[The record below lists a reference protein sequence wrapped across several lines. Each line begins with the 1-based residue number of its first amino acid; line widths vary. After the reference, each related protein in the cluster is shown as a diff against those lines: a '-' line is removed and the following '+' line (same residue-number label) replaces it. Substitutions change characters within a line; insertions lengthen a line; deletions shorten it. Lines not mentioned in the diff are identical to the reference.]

1 MKRHVLIAISVAV
14 VFLLT
19 ACPYVQRQNDASLTG
34 ISISG
39 NPLENFNPQVNEYTV
54 ELAAGTVQAPIVTVT
69 PSVEG
74 VVIDIDNAE
83 TLPGTTTITV
93 TALNGK
99 DRLFY
104 HIHFT
109 VQKSTDSSLSSLLY
123 NGTAVT
129 GFTPERFDYEVIL
142 PPEVLFPPVVSG
154 ITNNPMASIEVV
166 QAATLPG
173 TATLIVTAE
182 DGETTSTYRV
192 IFIPSYRIELLCDP
206 EDGGNAIGA
215 GVFVHGDT
223 VNLSISINEGYEFA
237 GWTEDGVQVSGDP
250 NYSFEARGNRTLVAN
265 FTQKTYTLTI
275 NVTGQGAVTRN
286 PDKATYAHGEI
297 VQLTSNPSE
306 GWSFTGWSG
315 DLSGSTNP
323 INITMNADRNVTASF
338 SSIQYAIAV
347 SANPEIGGTVTG
359 NGTYDHGETVNLTA
373 LANPGYSFV
382 NWTEDGVQVSGDP
395 DYSFE
400 AIGNRTLVANFT
412 QKTYTL
418 TINVTGQGAVTR
430 NPDKAT
436 YAHGEIVQLTSNPS
450 EGWSFT
456 GWSGDLS
463 GSTNPINITMNAD
476 RNVTASFSSIQYAIA
491 VSANPEIGGTV
502 TGNGTYDH
510 GETVNLTALANPGYS
525 FVNWTEDG
533 VQVSGDPDY
542 SFEAI
547 GNRTLVANFTQKTYT
562 LTINITGQ
570 GTVSR
575 NPDKPT
581 YAHGEIVRLTASPAT
596 NWNFKGWSGDLS
608 GSTNPV
614 NITMN
619 ADRNVT
625 ATFSTI
631 QYTIAISANPEAGG
645 TVTGGGIY
653 NHGETVNLTAL
664 ANRDYRF
671 VNWTEAGIQVSTN
684 SNYSFTARSDRT
696 LVANFEEEVETGAFK
711 VANSWGIGGWENV
724 PDGFLYITYEA
735 MKKNRVVCFITDPRN
750 GYEPRAIAVFE
761 ISHPVRDDCRV
772 YVGVGDPASPLREK
786 SFDVYDPDYRGG
798 PLPFPENKMVLD
810 ITELLPFNDETVY
823 LKVSDSSKTS
833 STGVIE
839 SFSVEVYNNYP
850 SGIPT
855 DVFTSTQTP
864 KNTVN
869 DSSVNVQIPSVT
881 YASSPF
887 YDLQYDGGAGI
898 SPELLARMKEQMGIY
913 EEGVNY
919 NEIIDGFGTGL
930 RPPTEEEWEEISIN
944 WREAKGFIV
953 QDALPA
959 MIDYSSSI
967 YFPPIGNQGSEGSCV
982 AFSIGYYI
990 STFYEARDRGW
1001 NLSGAQWV
1009 GDSKGSPTNSY
1020 QNRIFSPDFIY
1031 HQINNGVDE
1040 GAHYVN
1046 AMKVIS
1052 NIGIS
1057 SWKEM
1062 PYSTSD
1068 HTSWPSEPAW
1078 REAPRYRSHSSV
1090 MEVLQIASDKDIL
1103 TLKSYVNSGYLIS
1116 ISIDANKY
1124 SSMTSND
1131 VWNSY
1136 NYTNVRT
1143 NHANTI
1149 VGYDDSMSR

>member
-1 MKRHVLIAISVAV
+1 
-14 VFLLT
+14 
-19 ACPYVQRQNDASLTG
+19 
-34 ISISG
+34 
-39 NPLENFNPQVNEYTV
+39 
-54 ELAAGTVQAPIVTVT
+54 
-69 PSVEG
+69 
-74 VVIDIDNAE
+74 
-83 TLPGTTTITV
+83 
-93 TALNGK
+93 
-99 DRLFY
+99 
-104 HIHFT
+104 
-109 VQKSTDSSLSSLLY
+109 
-123 NGTAVT
+123 
-129 GFTPERFDYEVIL
+129 
-142 PPEVLFPPVVSG
+142 
-154 ITNNPMASIEVV
+154 
-166 QAATLPG
+166 
-173 TATLIVTAE
+173 
-182 DGETTSTYRV
+182 
-192 IFIPSYRIELLCDP
+192 
-206 EDGGNAIGA
+206 
-215 GVFVHGDT
+215 
-223 VNLSISINEGYEFA
+223 
-237 GWTEDGVQVSGDP
+237 
-250 NYSFEARGNRTLVAN
+250 
-265 FTQKTYTLTI
+265 
-275 NVTGQGAVTRN
+275 
-286 PDKATYAHGEI
+286 
-297 VQLTSNPSE
+297 
-306 GWSFTGWSG
+306 
-315 DLSGSTNP
+315 
-323 INITMNADRNVTASF
+323 
-338 SSIQYAIAV
+338 
-347 SANPEIGGTVTG
+347 
-359 NGTYDHGETVNLTA
+359 
-373 LANPGYSFV
+373 
-382 NWTEDGVQVSGDP
+382 
-395 DYSFE
+395 
-400 AIGNRTLVANFT
+400 
-412 QKTYTL
+412 
-418 TINVTGQGAVTR
+418 
-430 NPDKAT
+430 
-436 YAHGEIVQLTSNPS
+436 
-450 EGWSFT
+450 
-456 GWSGDLS
+456 
-463 GSTNPINITMNAD
+463 
-476 RNVTASFSSIQYAIA
+476 
-491 VSANPEIGGTV
+491 
-502 TGNGTYDH
+502 
-510 GETVNLTALANPGYS
+510 
-525 FVNWTEDG
+525 
-533 VQVSGDPDY
+533 
-542 SFEAI
+542 
-547 GNRTLVANFTQKTYT
+547 
-562 LTINITGQ
+562 
-570 GTVSR
+570 
-575 NPDKPT
+575 
-581 YAHGEIVRLTASPAT
+581 
-596 NWNFKGWSGDLS
+596 
-608 GSTNPV
+608 
-614 NITMN
+614 MN

-653 NHGETVNLTAL
+653 NHGETVNLTAV

-735 MKKNRVVCFITDPRN
+735 MKMNRVICFITDPRN

-761 ISHPVRDDCRV
+761 ISHPVRDDCHV

-810 ITELLPFNDETVY
+810 ITELLPFNNETVY

-833 STGVIE
+833 STGTIE

-855 DVFTSTQTP
+855 GVFTSTQTP

-869 DSSVNVQIPSVT
+869 NSSVNVQIPGVVYTSN
-881 YASSPF
+881 PF
-887 YDLQYDGGAGI
+887 YDFQYGGGAGI
-898 SPELLARMKEQMGIY
+898 SPELLARLKEQLGIY

-930 RPPTEEEWEEISIN
+930 RPPTEEEWEEISTN
-944 WREAKGFIV
+944 WREAKGFIT

-982 AFSIGYYI
+982 AFSIGYYV

-1001 NLSGAQWV
+1001 NLSEAQWV
-1009 GDSKGSPTNSY
+1009 GDSNGSPTNSY

-1078 REAPRYRSHSSV
+1078 REAPRYRSYSSV
-1090 MEVLQIASDKDIL
+1090 MEVLQITSDKDIL

-1124 SSMTSND
+1124 SSMTSSD

>member
-74 VVIDIDNAE
+74 VVIDIDNPE

-250 NYSFEARGNRTLVAN
+250 DYSFEAIGNRTLVAN

-275 NVTGQGAVTRN
+275 NVTGQGAVTRNPDKATYAHGEIVQLTSNPSEGWSFTGFGNRTLVANFTQKTYTLTINITGQGAVTRN

-338 SSIQYAIAV
+338 SSSQYTIAV

-359 NGTYDHGETVNLTA
+359 NGIYNHGE
-373 LANPGYSFV
+373 
-382 NWTEDGVQVSGDP
+382 
-395 DYSFE
+395 
-400 AIGNRTLVANFT
+400 
-412 QKTYTL
+412 
-418 TINVTGQGAVTR
+418 
-430 NPDKAT
+430 
-436 YAHGEIVQLTSNPS
+436 
-450 EGWSFT
+450 
-456 GWSGDLS
+456 
-463 GSTNPINITMNAD
+463 M
-476 RNVTASFSSIQYAIA
+476 
-491 VSANPEIGGTV
+491 
-502 TGNGTYDH
+502 
-510 GETVNLTALANPGYS
+510 VNLTALANPGYS

-944 WREAKGFIV
+944 WREAKGFIT

-982 AFSIGYYI
+982 AFSIGYYL
-990 STFYEARDRGW
+990 STVYEARDRGW

>member
-109 VQKSTDSSLSSLLY
+109 VQKNTDSSLSSLLY

-250 NYSFEARGNRTLVAN
+250 
-265 FTQKTYTLTI
+265 
-275 NVTGQGAVTRN
+275 
-286 PDKATYAHGEI
+286 
-297 VQLTSNPSE
+297 
-306 GWSFTGWSG
+306 
-315 DLSGSTNP
+315 
-323 INITMNADRNVTASF
+323 
-338 SSIQYAIAV
+338 
-347 SANPEIGGTVTG
+347 
-359 NGTYDHGETVNLTA
+359 
-373 LANPGYSFV
+373 
-382 NWTEDGVQVSGDP
+382 

-412 QKTYTL
+412 QKTY
-418 TINVTGQGAVTR
+418 
-430 NPDKAT
+430 K
-436 YAHGEIVQLTSNPS
+436 
-450 EGWSFT
+450 
-456 GWSGDLS
+456 
-463 GSTNPINITMNAD
+463 
-476 RNVTASFSSIQYAIA
+476 
-491 VSANPEIGGTV
+491 
-502 TGNGTYDH
+502 
-510 GETVNLTALANPGYS
+510 
-525 FVNWTEDG
+525 
-533 VQVSGDPDY
+533 
-542 SFEAI
+542 
-547 GNRTLVANFTQKTYT
+547 

-833 STGVIE
+833 SMGVIE

-944 WREAKGFIV
+944 WREAKGFIT